1 MTHNLLAFPLPLLS
15 PMDSGV
21 ELNLNHGH
29 EKCQHLQHLKV
40 KKKRHI
46 FTFSECHWIY
56 TGIYTNL
63 IKWWTHNLIILE
75 TFENSLIFFLIVI
88 FVFLESK
95 SYSYT
100 HMHYLE
106 NPMEFYTTYLPPP
119 FPVNGILSVWM
130 VPWKYSAFD
139 N

>member
-15 PMDSGV
+15 PTDSGV

-46 FTFSECHWIY
+46 FTFSECRSLNIY

-75 TFENSLIFFLIVI
+75 TFENSLIFFLII

-100 HMHYLE
+100 HA
-106 NPMEFYTTYLPPP
+106 LPRES
-119 FPVNGILSVWM
+119 NGILHNLSASSFSNKWYLISVDGS
-130 VPWKYSAFD
+130 VKIQCIR
-139 N
+139 